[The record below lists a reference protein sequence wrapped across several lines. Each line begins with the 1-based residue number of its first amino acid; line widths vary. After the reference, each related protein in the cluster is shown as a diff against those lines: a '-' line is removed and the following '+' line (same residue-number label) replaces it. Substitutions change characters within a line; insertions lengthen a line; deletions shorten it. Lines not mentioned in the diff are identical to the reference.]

1 MDVQIQLDVKKL
13 VTDAFA
19 SSYTLLSDQ
28 GHRVHVWYRPKTN
41 AGFLERHKNKEGV
54 ITLNL
59 TPESVHNLGI
69 SDNYLSFQ
77 ARFNGKAENLLIAL
91 DEIEAIIDVDAGA
104 AIPYPFTSFFIQLT
118 QAMIAEKAG
127 GVKLNVPVCAN
138 ESVDVTTTDSEEQQ
152 LKEPEV
158 SEETM
163 IRRGWSPRLIIGG
176 KSDD

>member
-1 MDVQIQLDVKKL
+1 MDIQIQLDVKKL

-28 GHRVHVWYRPKTN
+28 GHRVHVWYRPKTH

-91 DEIEAIIDVDAGA
+91 DEIEAIVDVDAGA

-118 QAMIAEKAG
+118 QMIIAEKSG
-127 GVKLNVPVCAN
+127 GVKPSIPVSAN
-138 ESVDVTTTDSEEQQ
+138 ENINEVTITTQEQ
-152 LKEPEV
+152 
-158 SEETM
+158 EET
-163 IRRGWSPRLIIGG
+163 IQESPRQRGWAPKVITGG
-176 KSDD
+176 KI